1 MDVKEIDNG
10 DGTISLCFEIDEEL
24 YNQLTEILAPQGLTL
39 EKAIEL
45 FLRETVRLGRIPFDI
60 TDEDIAAA
68 NAMHEK
74 KNDLCNV

>member
-10 DGTISLCFEIDEEL
+10 DGTISLCFEIDDEL
-24 YNQLTEILAPQGLTL
+24 YNKLTEILAPQGLTL

-45 FLRETVRLGRIPFDI
+45 FLRETVRLGRIPFEY

-68 NAMHEK
+68 KAMHEK
-74 KNDLCNV
+74 KK

>member
-1 MDVKEIDNG
+1 MDIKEIDNG
-10 DGTISLCFEIDEEL
+10 DGTISLCFVIDDEL

-45 FLRETVRLGRIPFDI
+45 FLRETVRLGRIPFEY

-68 NAMHEK
+68 KAMHEK
-74 KNDLCNV
+74 KK

>member
-10 DGTISLCFEIDEEL
+10 DGTISLCFEIDDEL

-45 FLRETVRLGRIPFDI
+45 FLRETVRLGRIPFEY

-68 NAMHEK
+68 KAMCEK
-74 KNDLCNV
+74 KQ

>member
-10 DGTISLCFEIDEEL
+10 DGTISLCFEIDDEL
-24 YNQLTEILAPQGLTL
+24 YKQLTEILAPQGLTL

-68 NAMHEK
+68 KAMYEK
-74 KNDLCNV
+74 KQ

>member
-24 YNQLTEILAPQGLTL
+24 YKQLNEIFAPQGLTL

-45 FLRETVRLGRIPFDI
+45 FLRETVRRGRIPFEY

-68 NAMHEK
+68 KAMYEK
-74 KNDLCNV
+74 KQ

>member
-10 DGTISLCFEIDEEL
+10 DGTISLCFEIDDEL
-24 YNQLTEILAPQGLTL
+24 YKQLTEILAPQGLTL

-45 FLRETVRLGRIPFDI
+45 FLRETVRLGRIPFEY

-68 NAMHEK
+68 KALHEMK
-74 KNDLCNV
+74 K

>member
-10 DGTISLCFEIDEEL
+10 DGTISLCFEIEEEL
-24 YNQLTEILAPQGLTL
+24 YKQLTEILAPQGLTL

-45 FLRETVRLGRIPFDI
+45 FLRETVRLGRIPFEY

-68 NAMHEK
+68 KAMHEK
-74 KNDLCNV
+74 KK

>member
-1 MDVKEIDNG
+1 MDVKEINNG

-45 FLRETVRLGRIPFDI
+45 FLSETVRLGRIPFDI

-68 NAMHEK
+68 KAMYEK
-74 KNDLCNV
+74 KQ